1 MKTILNLDI
10 DSERTPQIK
19 ISKPENMIPTAD
31 SPELKEVVLNDIVAL
46 TETLCVLAES
56 AIEQGFMPKDAL
68 VRNLNNRI
76 SQILG

>member
-19 ISKPENMIPTAD
+19 ISKPEDMIPTAD
-31 SPELKEVVLNDIVAL
+31 SPELKEVVLSDIVAL